1 MLSIEAAFR
10 AACEAELAA
19 LKPGNVHVHADGHGM
34 TVDDFRRSAQASAAP
49 LCRDGA
55 TLGARILGAVT
66 ATRAA
71 VGCNTN
77 LGIVLLC
84 APIAMAA
91 AEGGALRP
99 ALARVIAA
107 ADVADAEATFRA
119 IALAAPAGLGSAPAH
134 DVRAP
139 ATVPLETA
147 MAEAAARDMI
157 ARQYATGYADIFDA
171 GLPAYRAARRG
182 GAAADAAV
190 TALYLFWLARHPDSH
205 VARKQG
211 PARAAALQLA
221 ARSAGRS
228 RSALLAWDSAL
239 KAEGI
244 NPGTSADL
252 TVATVF
258 AEAVETLAGVGR

>member
-1 MLSIEAAFR
+1 MLSIAAAFR
-10 AACEAELAA
+10 AACAAELAA

-34 TVDDFRRSAQASAAP
+34 TVEDFRRSAEAAAAP

-55 TLGARILGAVT
+55 RLGARILDAVT

-91 AEGGALRP
+91 QVGGALRP
-99 ALARVIAA
+99 ALARVIAG
-107 ADVADAEATFRA
+107 ADIADAQATFRA
-119 IALAAPAGLGSAPAH
+119 IALAAPAGLGSAPVH
-134 DVRAP
+134 DVHAP
-139 ATVPLETA
+139 ATAPLAEA
-147 MAEAAARDMI
+147 MASAAERDMI
-157 ARQYATGYADIFDA
+157 ARQYATDYADIFDA
-171 GLPAYRAARRG
+171 GLPAYRAARRDG
-182 GAAADAAV
+182 AADAAV
-190 TALYLFWLARHPDSH
+190 TELYLFWLARHPDSH

-211 PARAAALQLA
+211 RARAVALQLA
-221 ARSAGRS
+221 ARGVARS
-228 RSALLAWDSAL
+228 RSALLAWDAAL

-252 TVATVF
+252 TVATIF
-258 AEAVETLAGVGR
+258 ADAAETLAQRGR